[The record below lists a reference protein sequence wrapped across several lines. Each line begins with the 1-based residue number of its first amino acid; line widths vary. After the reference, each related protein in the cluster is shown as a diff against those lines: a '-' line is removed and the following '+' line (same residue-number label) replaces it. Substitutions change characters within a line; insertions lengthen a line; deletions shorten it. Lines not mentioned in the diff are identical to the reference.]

1 VNSRACSR
9 WFVDRSWTLQLLVC
23 SASKFLRQYVSL
35 SFSCSM
41 LTMFFSFPHLQTV
54 ESRLEEVRS
63 QVGNAANVME
73 TDDSGSGNMEL
84 EADYFTLLGKSLAR
98 CVEELLVVS
107 YMVVGGA
114 KENGRNDV
122 TKQIRTAI
130 EQTGLDTRS
139 ALLLVLRCS

>member
-1 VNSRACSR
+1 
-9 WFVDRSWTLQLLVC
+9 
-23 SASKFLRQYVSL
+23 
-35 SFSCSM
+35 
-41 LTMFFSFPHLQTV
+41 MFFSFPHLQTV

-73 TDDSGSGNMEL
+73 TDDSGSGKIEL
-84 EADYFTLLGKSLAR
+84 EAEYLTLLGKSLAR

-130 EQTGLDTRS
+130 EQSGLDTKVRLWRS
-139 ALLLVLRCS
+139 AFRY